1 MKLIS
6 WILLAIS
13 IAHVAI
19 AQDEK
24 PGKREEKIE
33 QFKIAFL
40 TSRLN
45 LTSDEAQKFWPVY
58 NQFSS
63 ELKNLRKGHK
73 PGEPLSEEIDEMT
86 NEEAGKMIDTE
97 ISNKQ
102 KEVEILKKYNTQFRQ
117 VIPVKKVAL
126 LFVLEREFNRELLRK
141 IQERKGDGDRPPGD
155 GPGRP
160 RR

>member
-6 WILLAIS
+6 WILLALL
-13 IAHVAI
+13 IAQAAV

-24 PGKREEKIE
+24 QGKREEKIE

-40 TSRLN
+40 TNRLN
-45 LTSDEAQKFWPVY
+45 LTSAEAQKFWPIY
-58 NQFSS
+58 NQFSNEMRS
-63 ELKNLRKGHK
+63 LRKGLK
-73 PGEPLSEEIDEMT
+73 PGENLSDEIEGMT
-86 NEEAGKMIDTE
+86 EEEAGKMIENE

-117 VIPVKKVAL
+117 VISVKKVAL
-126 LFVLEREFNRELLRK
+126 LFALEREFNRELLRK
-141 IQERKGDGDRPPGD
+141 IQERKGEGEKPHGK

-160 RR
+160 NR